1 MGRKIRP
8 KDLKSQVRSEI
19 LVTMLEAEISRGEL
33 ASRMGVTPQMI
44 TNFLEEG
51 HNFTVDT
58 IERISRA
65 LNRQFM
71 FNVE

>member
-8 KDLKSQVRSEI
+8 KDLNRQVRSQI
-19 LVTMLEAEISRGEL
+19 LEAMLEDEIARGEL
-33 ASRMGVTPQMI
+33 ARRMGVTPQMI
-44 TNFLEEG
+44 TSFLKEG

-65 LNRQFM
+65 LNRRFS
-71 FNVE
+71 FRLD